1 MEEQEINKID
11 LRVGRILIV
20 ENHPEA
26 DELYVE
32 QIDLGEPEPR
42 TIISGLRNFLAM
54 EELQVN

>member
-1 MEEQEINKID
+1 MEQ
-11 LRVGRILIV
+11 
-20 ENHPEA
+20 HPEA

-54 EELQVN
+54 EDLQVNYSLSRSE